1 MQSIP
6 ALMAVVN
13 TNKTVTESTEKI
25 SRMQDVYVKGK
36 GIADGIFFF
45 FSKIHPQQNLKET
58 MHWNGPSRAFSVQVK
73 VPTHQVRCH

>member
-13 TNKTVTESTEKI
+13 TNKTVTETTEKI

-45 FSKIHPQQNLKET
+45 FFQNSSPAKLEGDNALE
-58 MHWNGPSRAFSVQVK
+58 WSF
-73 VPTHQVRCH
+73 